1 MSSFRSKMPFNE
13 TYLPI
18 SWFANKKWYIFVQ
31 KWFEIEKKWWS
42 SLFLFCKTL
51 SGSLLLVLFVLEL
64 GLRMTWVSV
73 VSSIFDFFYLC
84 FLILAGFL
92 ADSCRIYVRFLKDF
106 GRILEKIFS
115 SCLLSLI
122 VSVNACDYVDFC
134 IFKVFFFTSL
144 FLFHEPLSDASFSSD
159 RQRCRGR

>member
-1 MSSFRSKMPFNE
+1 MKLIYPFLGLPTKSDTFSFKNGSKSRKNGGHPFSFFVKLYLGHYFWYFWYLNWDSEWPESLSFRPF
-13 TYLPI
+13 
-18 SWFANKKWYIFVQ
+18 
-31 KWFEIEKKWWS
+31 
-42 SLFLFCKTL
+42 
-51 SGSLLLVLFVLEL
+51 
-64 GLRMTWVSV
+64 
-73 VSSIFDFFYLC
+73 SIFFYLC

-92 ADSCRIYVRFLKDF
+92 TDSCRIYVRFLKDF

-159 RQRCRGR
+159 RQRWRGR

>member
-1 MSSFRSKMPFNE
+1 MSFNKA
-13 TYLPI
+13 YPPI
-18 SWFANKKWYIFVQ
+18 SWLANKKWYIFVQ
-31 KWFEIEKKWWS
+31 KWFEIEKNGGHPFSFFVKLYLGHYFWYFSYLNLDSEWPE
-42 SLFLFCKTL
+42 SLSFRPF
-51 SGSLLLVLFVLEL
+51 
-64 GLRMTWVSV
+64 
-73 VSSIFDFFYLC
+73 SIFFYLC

-92 ADSCRIYVRFLKDF
+92 TDSCRIFVRFLKDF

-159 RQRCRGR
+159 RQRWRGR